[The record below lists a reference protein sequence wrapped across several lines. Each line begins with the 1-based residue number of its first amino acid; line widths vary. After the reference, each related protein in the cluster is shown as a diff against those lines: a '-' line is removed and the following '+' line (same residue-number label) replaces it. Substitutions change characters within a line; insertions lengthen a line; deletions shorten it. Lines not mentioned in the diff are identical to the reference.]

1 MRKTLV
7 AISLLAAPYLAFAQA
22 TQPQQPPGYGVVESV
37 TRLPARAVEE
47 SASTGAS
54 APRASSRQKT
64 GYLVRV
70 RMDDGSIQV
79 RSVRRAEV
87 KPGQRALITN
97 AGDVVPE

>member
-1 MRKTLV
+1 MAPRSKC
-7 AISLLAAPYLAFAQA
+7 SRAA
-22 TQPQQPPGYGVVESV
+22 GR
-37 TRLPARAVEE
+37 TRARA
-47 SASTGAS
+47 
-54 APRASSRQKT
+54 

-79 RSVRRAEV
+79 RSVKRAEV